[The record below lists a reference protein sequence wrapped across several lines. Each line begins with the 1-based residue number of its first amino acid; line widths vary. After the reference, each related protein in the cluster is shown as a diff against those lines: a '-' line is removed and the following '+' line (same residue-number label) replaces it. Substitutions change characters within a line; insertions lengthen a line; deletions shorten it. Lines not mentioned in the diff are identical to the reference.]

1 MLRDRGCLPNCQAPA
16 AETISL
22 EDMTMAAFP
31 VARDRADCRCT
42 ADARCHRLCDR
53 LCPGSRAS
61 QHERARRVHVRT
73 VQLQHV
79 PLTELLNVARLLR
92 YERGAL
98 LC

>member
-1 MLRDRGCLPNCQAPA
+1 
-16 AETISL
+16 
-22 EDMTMAAFP
+22 MAAFP

-42 ADARCHRLCDR
+42 ADARCHQLCGRLR
-53 LCPGSRAS
+53 SGSRAS

-79 PLTELLNVARLLR
+79 PLTQLLNVARLLR
-92 YERGAL
+92 CERGAL